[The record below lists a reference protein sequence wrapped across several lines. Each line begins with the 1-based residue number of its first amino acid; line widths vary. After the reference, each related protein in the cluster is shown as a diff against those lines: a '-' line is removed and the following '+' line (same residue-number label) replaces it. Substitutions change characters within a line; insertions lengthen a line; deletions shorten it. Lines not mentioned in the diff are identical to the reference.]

1 MGPLVRLI
9 PVATRGRQA
18 RAGAVVH
25 GSGQGRGFRVAGVA
39 ADVTAIVLT
48 VACAAV
54 AACCAL
60 LVLLLWRAGR
70 NLAKRP

>member
-1 MGPLVRLI
+1 
-9 PVATRGRQA
+9 
-18 RAGAVVH
+18 
-25 GSGQGRGFRVAGVA
+25 VAGVA

-60 LVLLLWRAGR
+60 LLLRLWRHGR
-70 NLAKRP
+70 DLAKQQRP